1 MISLK
6 SKKDKKKIMKGG
18 SITDPLEK
26 KLIFDALF
34 DLYHAILNDKE
45 YIQFIDTVILKSGF
59 SPIDMK
65 STYLYFIFKY
75 FFALL
80 YQNIIPQTISNSEL
94 IKKMYNFLIIL
105 NYRYETKQCNEL
117 KTEVKPVNIFTPTN
131 PMVPQQVFQEHR
143 VLEENEITVLK
154 SVEKIYF
161 DMQNLNLEIYSFENM
176 NVMIELYS
184 FFLNQIKL
192 VNSQPTHVV
201 FKYSADKM
209 YEFNILPALQSD
221 LFKEFMFKEGENMY
235 IYENTNIQELII
247 IIYNFIIENYDLN
260 DLKNFISSLV
270 INISDEDNKFYF
282 LNKMNKM
289 RQFYGIFKKVFDN
302 VFKPKIENKDNA
314 LETKLY
320 KVINKSIGT
329 ATDVPITNKDYLRKK
344 ALDFQSKCFEL
355 IDNNNF
361 NEDLLLFAL
370 ECFKYYYS
378 LDDFKNAI
386 DIIEKIL
393 NLNFDQVLKDTSEFN
408 KLYLILALLYYYFAD
423 KNKDT
428 KDTKDIDE
436 FNNKYIN
443 NILLAIYYFNKYF
456 KNINT
461 NISSTT
467 NTNISDIITNAT
479 KNYDIAELNI
489 LIIYNELINIICD
502 FIKDYKVSNDDDSRK
517 LLQLLLL
524 AYTFYKQIDGITI
537 EFLKSKDSSTS
548 TLRVNP
554 IIYPLID
561 NASVL
566 KYKNLSKLIEKDNK
580 ERLLY
585 LLISH
590 IKSFDTISLI
600 RLFFFRTPEKDN
612 SFFSQKIIDIGKVNA
627 YTDYFNSDKS
637 DLKDNIFNEILK
649 FNDNDNGKLPYGL
662 DILFS
667 VYKYNYQIP
676 LEPSDEMQKDKY
688 KNYVL
693 EVFKTKDNPEFKEQY
708 EFFKTLLNI
717 FYMNISVLY
726 YNLFLGNTKL
736 FQDLQNLIK
745 TNQNINNKKI
755 NKSEIINIEFKEEN
769 KASIISTFMYHLKL
783 LFQDI
788 SEINY
793 ENIQFLLILFNNL
806 YTSNEDDLMKF
817 IYAMYNKLFNID
829 KTNYLTYTS

>member
-34 DLYHAILNDKE
+34 DLYHAILNDSD
-45 YIQFIDTVILKSGF
+45 YIRF
-59 SPIDMK
+59 SDKVTLNKYFSQVDIK
-65 STYLYFIFKY
+65 TTYLYFIFKY

-80 YQNIIPQTISNSEL
+80 YQHIIPSNITNSEL

-105 NYRYETKQCNEL
+105 NYRYEIKKCNEL
-117 KTEVKPVNIFTPTN
+117 TKEFKPVSIFTPTN
-131 PMVPQQVFQEHR
+131 PMVPQQIMQEQL
-143 VLEENEITVLK
+143 VMNENEIPILK

-161 DMQNLNLEIYSFENM
+161 DMQNVNLEIYSFQNRDY
-176 NVMIELYS
+176 MIDLYS
-184 FFLNQIKL
+184 IFLNQIKL
-192 VNSQPTHVV
+192 VNSDPTHVV
-201 FKYSADKM
+201 FKYTDDKM

-221 LFKEFMFKEGENMY
+221 LFKEFMFKQGENMY

-247 IIYNFIIENYDLN
+247 IIYNFIIENYDFN
-260 DLKNFISSLV
+260 EFKNFISSLL
-270 INISDEDNKFYF
+270 INISDDDNYFY
-282 LNKMNKM
+282 LKIKMNKM
-289 RQFYGIFKKVFDN
+289 RQFYGIFKKVFDD

-314 LETKLY
+314 LEAKLY

-329 ATDVPITNKDYLRKK
+329 ATDVSVSNKDYLRKK

-386 DIIEKIL
+386 NIIEKIL
-393 NLNFDQVLKDTSEFN
+393 DLNFDQALKNTLEFN
-408 KLYLILALLYYYFAD
+408 KLYLILALLYYYLAD
-423 KNKDT
+423 KNKDI
-428 KDTKDIDE
+428 KDIDE

-456 KNINT
+456 ININT
-461 NISSTT
+461 NTSSTT

-479 KNYDIAELNI
+479 KNYDISELNI
-489 LIIYNELINIICD
+489 LIIYNELIKIICD
-502 FIKDYKVSNDDDSRK
+502 FIKVYVVNNDDNSRK

-524 AYTFYKQIDGITI
+524 AYTFYKQIDGINIDT
-537 EFLKSKDSSTS
+537 LKSLDSSTS

-561 NASVL
+561 NPSLL
-566 KYKNLSKLIEKDNK
+566 KYKNLLKLIEKDNK
-580 ERLLY
+580 ETLLD
-585 LLISH
+585 LLTLE
-590 IKSFDTISLI
+590 IKKIDTISLI
-600 RLFFFRTPEKDN
+600 RLFFFRTPENTD
-612 SFFSQKIIDIGKVNA
+612 FFFNQKIIDIKRVNA
-627 YTDYFNSDKS
+627 YNNYFNSDKS
-637 DLKDNIFNEILK
+637 DLIDNIFNEILK